1 MPGEVLVLF
10 FGSLFG
16 IGGILL
22 GGQWLKYR
30 HLERQH
36 RPEDLARLTEQIDA
50 LSDDVRALG
59 DKVLEL
65 DERVEFAERM
75 LPGPRGGPGGVSP
88 EGEHPARGR

>member
-1 MPGEVLVLF
+1 MPGEVLILF

-30 HLERQH
+30 HLERRH
-36 RPEDLARLTEQIDA
+36 RPEDLARLAEQIDV
-50 LSDDVRALG
+50 LTDDVRALG

-65 DERVEFAERM
+65 DERVEFAERL
-75 LPGPRGGPGGVSP
+75 LPGAREGSGPAERRDRPSAAEP
-88 EGEHPARGR
+88 